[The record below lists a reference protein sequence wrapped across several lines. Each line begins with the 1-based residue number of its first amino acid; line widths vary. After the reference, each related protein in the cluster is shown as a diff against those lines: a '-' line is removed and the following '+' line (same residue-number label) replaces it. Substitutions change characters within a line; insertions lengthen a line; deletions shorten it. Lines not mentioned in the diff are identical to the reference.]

1 MFTVSAD
8 QVFKCYVR
16 IGSDSDES
24 LSRQLLARSRF
35 PHVYFLRTFAT
46 SGLRVRLLMSV
57 IVVIGGQWGDEGKG
71 RIVDLLARKA
81 QIVARYS
88 AANNAGHTI
97 INELGEFK
105 LHLVPAGIFYPDK
118 VCIIGN
124 GVVVDPNVLLQE
136 IAELEER
143 GVEVKNR
150 LFISDRAHI
159 LMPYHKI
166 IEEMDEKLR
175 GKHAIGTTGRGVTP
189 AFADKVGRSGIR
201 MADLVDPEA
210 LAATLALRVP
220 YKNLYLEKLYGA
232 KPLAVEAIVSEYSEL
247 GAKLRPY
254 VQDTSDLVQQA
265 LKSGE
270 TILLE
275 GAQGSLLDLDF
286 GTYEYVT
293 SSVPSSVA
301 AGASLGMGIGPTQI
315 DTVLGVYK
323 AYNTRVGAGPMPT
336 ELTDDIGDLLREG
349 GPRPEYGSTTGRPR
363 RCGWF
368 DGVAARFTARIN
380 GIGAAALTRLDVLDS
395 FPSIQVCTAYTVDG
409 QIVKTMPANS
419 AAMASAV
426 PVYQELAGW
435 NADTSEVRKFE
446 DLPAEAQAYVRFV
459 EEILEAPICLV
470 SVGPERDQCISIG
483 GVM

>member
-1 MFTVSAD
+1 
-8 QVFKCYVR
+8 
-16 IGSDSDES
+16 
-24 LSRQLLARSRF
+24 
-35 PHVYFLRTFAT
+35 
-46 SGLRVRLLMSV
+46 MSV

-71 RIVDLLARKA
+71 RIVDLLAQDA
-81 QIVARYS
+81 HVVARYS

-118 VCIIGN
+118 VCVIGN
-124 GVVVDPNVLLQE
+124 GVVVDPDVLLQE

-143 GVEVKNR
+143 GVTVKDR

-159 LMPYHKI
+159 LMPYHKV
-166 IEEMDEKLR
+166 IEALDEKLR

-189 AFADKVGRSGIR
+189 AFADKVGRAGIR
-201 MADLVDPEA
+201 MADLIDPEA

-220 YKNLYLEKLYGA
+220 YKNRYLEKLYDGE
-232 KPLAVEAIVSEYSEL
+232 PLEIEAIVAEYSEL

-254 VQDTSDLVQQA
+254 VQDTSGLVQQA
-265 LKSGE
+265 VRSGE

-301 AGASLGMGIGPTQI
+301 AGASLGIGIGPTQI

-336 ELTDDIGDLLREG
+336 ELTDEVGDLLREG

-363 RCGWF
+363 RCGWL

-380 GIGAAALTRLDVLDS
+380 GIGAAALTRLDVLDQ
-395 FPSIQVCTAYTVDG
+395 FDSIKVCTAYKIDG
-409 QIVKTMPANS
+409 QVVETMPANS
-419 AAMASAV
+419 AAMASAQ
-426 PVYQELAGW
+426 PVYKEFPGW
-435 NADTSEVRKFE
+435 KTDTSGVRQFD
-446 DLPAEAQAYVRFV
+446 DLPQKAQDYVHFV
-459 EEILEAPICLV
+459 EEMLEASICLV
-470 SVGPERDQCISIG
+470 SVGPERDQCIRVQ
-483 GVM
+483 GVIKE